1 MQCKW
6 TNLLSPS
13 VVFTRGSG
21 HQFPL
26 KGGVILRCALKES
39 VPVIILVIYAVK
51 SISHMRMP
59 QCILKIVMLI
69 KISVFHLSEGKYLQ
83 STLSN
88 FLTHFSVDH
97 TVIT

>member
-21 HQFPL
+21 HPFPL
-26 KGGVILRCALKES
+26 KGGVILRYALKES

-51 SISHMRMP
+51 FISHMRMP
-59 QCILKIVMLI
+59 QCILTIVMLI
-69 KISVFHLSEGKYLQ
+69 KISVFHLSEGKYLR

-97 TVIT
+97 AVIT